1 MKYKILQENTF
12 GKSLKQIV
20 SENREFTNDDIN
32 FFINPT
38 NEYVEMPLA
47 IKNMDSAMKLFIEEI
62 DKNSKIGVLCD
73 PDVDGICSTTIM
85 VKFLKEVCDYKD
97 DNIEIFIQEGKVH
110 GLSTPVFKQI
120 KNSDINFLIIPD
132 AATND
137 EQQIKDLLKDGKKI
151 LILDHHIPSD
161 ENMKTIYVDQ
171 NNGLIGV
178 IVNNQ
183 FNDYANVG
191 SGAYVVIKFLEGL
204 TEMELIQYYDLVA
217 VANIADSMYILDREL
232 IYYVN
237 KGLNNINNS
246 FFKYA
251 LQDLNLEKITPI
263 DISFNVANI
272 MNAVCRYG
280 TVEENKMLVK
290 ALLDADEVV
299 LYTPKKSKNNPNPQE
314 IEQSLAEAMVRIS
327 KSIKQKQDNAVK
339 KSIKKITEWIKE
351 NKADEHKV
359 IVIINEEKGTKSLV
373 EKNIGGLIANKLMDT
388 YKRPI
393 MILHKCTDEYMGSMR
408 GNVESFKKV
417 LESTEIVRVV
427 GHENAGGVFVAKKDM
442 PRLLK
447 RLDKAMENIE
457 INEDCVLVDCEVDLD
472 TLRIKEMEEIVKMKP
487 IFNQHCQAP
496 KFLIKDLV
504 IDSRKIRNPYTTL
517 LTFEYNGIEIQKPY
531 CSGVFKK
538 YLLKEDEVS
547 FGKPILK
554 LNLIVEIEY
563 DNYRKRPCFKIVNAE
578 SEIVKDDKKK
588 KDKNIPF

>member
-110 GLSTPVFKQI
+110 GLNTPVFKQI

-290 ALLDADEVV
+290 ALLDVDEAV

>member
-1 MKYKILQENTF
+1 MNYKILQENTF

-62 DKNSKIGVLCD
+62 DKNSKIGILCD
-73 PDVDGICSTTIM
+73 PDVDGTCSTTIM
-85 VKFLKEVCDYKD
+85 VNFLKEVCDYED
-97 DNIEIFIQEGKVH
+97 DNIEIFIQEGKAH

-120 KNSDINFLIIPD
+120 KNSDIDFLIIPD

-137 EQQIKDLLKDGKKI
+137 EQQIKDLLKDGKRV

-183 FNDYANVG
+183 FNDYANAG

-251 LQDLNLEKITPI
+251 LQDLNLEKITPM

-290 ALLDADEVV
+290 ALLDVDETV

-359 IVIINEEKGTKSLV
+359 IVVINEEKGTKSLV

-504 IDSRKIRNPYTTL
+504 IDSSKIRSPYTTL
-517 LTFEYNGIEIQKPY
+517 LTFDYNGFLFKKEY
-531 CSGVFKK
+531 CSKVFKEK
-538 YLLKEDEVS
+538 FLHTNENLFGRPTLKC
-547 FGKPILK
+547 
-554 LNLIVEIEY
+554 NLIVSIGY
-563 DNYRKRPCFKIVNAE
+563 DNYCQKPCFLIEQVE
-578 SEIVKDDKKK
+578 SEIVKNK
-588 KDKNIPF
+588 KDKNNIPF

>member
-12 GKSLKQIV
+12 GKTLKQIV

-73 PDVDGICSTTIM
+73 PDVDGTCSTTIM
-85 VKFLKEVCDYKD
+85 VNFLKEVCDYED
-97 DNIEIFIQEGKVH
+97 DNIEIFIQEGKAH

-120 KNSDINFLIIPD
+120 KNSDIDFLIIPD

-137 EQQIKDLLKDGKKI
+137 EQQIKDLLKDGKRV

-183 FNDYANVG
+183 FNDYANAG

-251 LQDLNLEKITPI
+251 LQDLNLEKITPM

-272 MNAVCRYG
+272 MNAVCRFG

-290 ALLDADEVV
+290 ALLDVDETV

-327 KSIKQKQDNAVK
+327 KNIKQKQDNAVK

-359 IVIINEEKGTKSLV
+359 IVVINEEKGTKSLV

>member
-73 PDVDGICSTTIM
+73 PDVDGICSTTII

-183 FNDYANVG
+183 FNDYANAG

-290 ALLDADEVV
+290 ALLDVDEVV

>member
-1 MKYKILQENTF
+1 MNYKILQENTF

-73 PDVDGICSTTIM
+73 PDVDGTCSTTIM
-85 VKFLKEVCDYKD
+85 VNFLKEVCDYED
-97 DNIEIFIQEGKVH
+97 DNIEIFIQEGKAH

-120 KNSDINFLIIPD
+120 KNSDIDFLIIPD

-137 EQQIKDLLKDGKKI
+137 EQQIKDLLKDGKRV

-183 FNDYANVG
+183 FNDYANAG

-251 LQDLNLEKITPI
+251 LQDLNLEKITPM

-272 MNAVCRYG
+272 MNAVCRFG

-290 ALLDADEVV
+290 ALLDVDETV

-359 IVIINEEKGTKSLV
+359 IVVINEEKGTKSLV

-578 SEIVKDDKKK
+578 SEIVKDKNKN
-588 KDKNIPF
+588 KNIPF